1 MVPGNIH
8 TYPMACLWWGGGG
21 DGVGLGV
28 WEEVAGYGCF
38 SGLTDSNYSLPSFFH
53 SFTMY
58 GKVDRRFSSYFEF
71 PKPD

>member
-1 MVPGNIH
+1 
-8 TYPMACLWWGGGG
+8 
-21 DGVGLGV
+21 VGLGV